1 VKEIKVLLDTNIM
14 IGILKAQP
22 PTIALLAN
30 EQLEFDNC
38 AISQITR
45 MELLSYPSLEVSEKE
60 VIQSLLANLLVLI
73 LDERVEHEAI
83 AFRCAYGVK
92 LPDAIIA
99 ATAKVYGLRL
109 LTFDQQLHTKFTT
122 YITDG

>member
-22 PTIALLAN
+22 PTISLLAN